1 MRKLAAL
8 PDTNFILRYLLR
20 DIEEQFQVTDAFF
33 EDVRSGKTAALFEQS
48 VLVECLYILTKHY
61 AVPRAAA
68 TSNLVA
74 LLQYKG
80 VANPDKPVLVKS
92 LKLFAETS
100 LDPVD
105 CILAAQ
111 SALAGHS
118 VATFDKA
125 LKKLIK
131 QTAGKSV

>member
-20 DIEEQFQVTDAFF
+20 DIEDQFREAETFF
-33 EDVRSGKTAALFEQS
+33 EDVRSGKTAALIAEF
-48 VLVECLYILTKHY
+48 VLVECLYILTKY
-61 AVPRAAA
+61 YGVPRTAAS
-68 TSNLVA
+68 SNLTA

-80 VANPDKPVLVKS
+80 VANPDKAVLVKS
-92 LKLFAETS
+92 LRLFAETP

-111 SALAGHS
+111 SALAGHR
-118 VATFDKA
+118 VMTFDKE
-125 LKKLIK
+125 LKRVIK
-131 QTAGKSV
+131 QTAAS